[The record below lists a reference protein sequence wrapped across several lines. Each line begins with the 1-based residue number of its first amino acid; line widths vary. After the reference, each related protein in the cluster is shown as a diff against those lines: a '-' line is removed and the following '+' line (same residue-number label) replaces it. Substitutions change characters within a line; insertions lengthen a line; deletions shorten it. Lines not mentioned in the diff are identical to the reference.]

1 MLVASLRIVLI
12 TYTLPAQVSALV
24 AAFTISTAQTATH
37 GANISSPK
45 NAKKANT
52 SDDELPAHLRK
63 KKAPVKILDDYLTR
77 EKGPYLWPNDKGT
90 F

>member
-1 MLVASLRIVLI
+1 MKRSHYIGGEGSYSTSLDMNNL
-12 TYTLPAQVSALV
+12 L
-24 AAFTISTAQTATH
+24 
-37 GANISSPK
+37 ISSPK

-63 KKAPVKILDDYLTR
+63 KKAPVKILDDYLTC
-77 EKGPYLWPNDKGT
+77 EKGPYLWPNDKGM